1 LATQSVVAKTPI
13 SSRLIKFYNK
23 RNPFSGLGKDPKID
37 FVLKAEP
44 AAMAGSAFLCPKLP
58 NFHWFHATRFLP

>member
-1 LATQSVVAKTPI
+1 
-13 SSRLIKFYNK
+13 LIKFYNK

-44 AAMAGSAFLCPKLP
+44 AITAGSAFYAQNCPKLP

>member
-1 LATQSVVAKTPI
+1 
-13 SSRLIKFYNK
+13 LIKFYNK